1 LHLRLL
7 AIGKCCHHEVKRAAF
22 EAPEAK
28 KTKNP
33 SKNEISLEEKTKLE
47 WNGRT
52 ARRRKLEVI

>member
-1 LHLRLL
+1 L